1 MLAYVPQSDADKA
14 ASDGY
19 WGSIGIYMQAK
30 YEADKSLVQRKSFKW
45 TILRPVSLSDE
56 PGTKK
61 GLVGKVHITDSV
73 SVSAHSC
80 RSHHWKLIRD
90 AERRCCLHL
99 VPFGGQAGCCR
110 PCHRS
115 ERRK

>member
-1 MLAYVPQSDADKA
+1 MLTYVPQTDADEA

-30 YEADKSLVQRKSFKW
+30 YDADKSLVQRKSFKW

-73 SVSAHSC
+73 SVSAYSY
-80 RSHHWKLIRD
+80 RSRDWKLIK
-90 AERRCCLHL
+90 RCRETMLPTPCLFWRTGRIL
-99 VPFGGQAGCCR
+99 
-110 PCHRS
+110 
-115 ERRK
+115 